1 MRLRRWTSI
10 SVFLIGLWVL
20 LSNSSAHAQQVQS
33 ATGQSASNTPS
44 SSSYVGTDTYKTC
57 HDDIYSKHFE
67 GSRPGSSG
75 RSASN
80 LEGMDGLLKPLVEK
94 LQC

>member
-1 MRLRRWTSI
+1 MRLTRWTSI

-20 LSNSSAHAQQVQS
+20 LSNSSAHSQQVQS
-33 ATGQSASNTPS
+33 ATGQSASNPS
-44 SSSYVGTDTYKTC
+44 SSSYVGTDTCKTC
-57 HDDIYSKHFE
+57 HDD
-67 GSRPGSSG
+67 SRHGSSG